1 MATWIVG
8 LVIVGAIFFALK
20 YVLRTAKQGGCTGCG
35 NSEEC
40 CHCKMEKKSEI
51 NLKSR

>member
-20 YVLRTAKQGGCTGCG
+20 YVLRTAKQDGCG

-51 NLKSR
+51 NLKS